1 MNHSK
6 NDDNSNKSNA
16 VDTDEYTYE
25 GFNWL
30 KAMMNHIKTKY
41 LLQLES
47 ECKDK
52 LSLLNAQEVALKK
65 DL

>member
-1 MNHSK
+1 MGKISLMQSTLMNIPMK
-6 NDDNSNKSNA
+6 
-16 VDTDEYTYE
+16 V
-25 GFNWL
+25 FNWL
-30 KAMMNHIKTKY
+30 KAMMNHIKAKY
-41 LLQLES
+41 FLQLEI